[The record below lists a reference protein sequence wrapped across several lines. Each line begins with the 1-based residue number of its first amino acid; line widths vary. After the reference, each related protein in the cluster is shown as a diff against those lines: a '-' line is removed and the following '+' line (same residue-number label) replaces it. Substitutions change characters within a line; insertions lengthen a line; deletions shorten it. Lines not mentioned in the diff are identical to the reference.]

1 MRAEWRPLESD
12 GNDGLSTQA
21 GLGGDG
27 RPGTISQSRDRNPA
41 LERHYSVYEVSQLW
55 GLSEKTI
62 RRIFSDEPGV
72 VKWGQDESR
81 FKRAYV
87 TLRIP
92 QSVVERVH
100 RRLRQAG

>member
-1 MRAEWRPLESD
+1 MRPEWRPLESD
-12 GNDGLSTQA
+12 GNDGRQTQA
-21 GLGGDG
+21 SFGREG
-27 RPGTISQSRDRNPA
+27 RPDAISQSRDRNPA
-41 LERHYSVYEVSQLW
+41 LERHYSVCDVSRLW